1 MDTQLLC
8 QHCRKCV
15 QRNDSALCGRAKN
28 SLKKG
33 GSVMA
38 RKSPSKNVF
47 VLTLP
52 LRCEA
57 WQHRGTDLREKR
69 KILLAGGQRLPEG
82 RAVRGWNSGN
92 GPTGPRHRREQHLR
106 HCGAVWR
113 ALQLLREG
121 GRVCPA
127 GLPLTAKL
135 HFMPFWGRF
144 VQRRPFFM
152 LPGVS

>member
-69 KILLAGGQRLPEG
+69 EILLAGGQRLPGG
-82 RAVRGWNSGN
+82 RAVQGRNSGN
-92 GPTGPRHRREQHLR
+92 GPTGPRHRREQYLR
-106 HCGAVWR
+106 HCGAVRR
-113 ALQLLREG
+113 ALQLLCEG

-127 GLPLTAKL
+127 ARPLRVKL
-135 HFMPFWGRF
+135 QFMSFWGRF
-144 VQRRPFFM
+144 MQRRPFF
-152 LPGVS
+152 LFPGVC